1 MNCGFGCVCY
11 CYVRFFSPCKIC
23 FPRILHF
30 VFLLDG
36 FGFMCAAYILE
47 DFLILLFSCLIE
59 LTSQVVLSKSHIGKV
74 RVNI

>member
-11 CYVRFFSPCKIC
+11 CYVRFFFPCKTC

-30 VFLLDG
+30 V
-36 FGFMCAAYILE
+36 
-47 DFLILLFSCLIE
+47 
-59 LTSQVVLSKSHIGKV
+59 LSKSHIGNV